1 MKNEI
6 QIPAA
11 NVSPRKFLFSKG
23 AWSNFFL
30 KKKLAGFGGFFFLL
44 ACSLF
49 FSFAISKYGFIPGVL
64 FLAIIAGLPFIY
76 GVTVYPKFGILVFI
90 FLANLIMWILRMG
103 LNFPLGTLMDAMEV
117 FLILGF
123 FIQQKQKSD
132 WSFIKGPIPLVIII
146 WIIFNLLEVINPAAE
161 SRLAWVYTIR
171 SVAVIMLMYFI
182 FVYNIRTKDFIKIIL
197 KLWLTMSIFGAL
209 YGLKQ
214 QFFGFAGFEE
224 RFVHSDPNLEQ
235 LLFIGGQWRRFS
247 IYSDPVAFSYNMV
260 NCSLLCIG
268 LMTGPL
274 KTYKR
279 VVLGICA
286 IICLWAMLYSGTR
299 GAFALPPVVM
309 ILLVILK
316 FNKQIMTAAII
327 GAIGMIVLIFMPT
340 SNPTIYRFQTAF
352 KPSDDASFNVRKI
365 NQKRIQPYIQ
375 SHPIG
380 GGLGSTGIWGQRFA
394 PNSFL
399 ANFPPDSGYV
409 RVAVEL
415 GWLGLF
421 IFCCFMFTILR
432 VGIINYFAI
441 KDPEL
446 KSYCLAMLL
455 IAFSLH
461 IGNYPQEAIV
471 QLPSSVYFYLVTALI
486 VVTRRID
493 DEQQLQLKS
502 KII

>member
-1 MKNEI
+1 MKPEF
-6 QIPAA
+6 QIPIGADTPPKPFFYWGM
-11 NVSPRKFLFSKG
+11 VSD
-23 AWSNFFL
+23 FFL
-30 KKKLAGFGGFFFLL
+30 KKKLSGIGGFIFLL
-44 ACSLF
+44 CCSLF
-49 FSFAISKYGFIPGVL
+49 FALFIAKFGLIPGVL
-64 FLAIIAGLPFIY
+64 FLALIVGLPFVY
-76 GVTVYPKFGILVFI
+76 GITVYPKFGILIFI
-90 FLANLIMWILRMG
+90 FLANIIMWVLRMG
-103 LNFPLGTLMDAMEV
+103 VKFPLGTLMDAMEV

-123 FIQQKQKSD
+123 FIQQKKKQD
-132 WSFIKGPIPLVIII
+132 WGFIKGPIPLVILI
-146 WIIFNLLEVINPAAE
+146 WITFNLIEVINPAAE

-171 SVAVIMLMYFI
+171 SVALIMLMYFI
-182 FVYNIRTKDFIKIIL
+182 FVYNISTKAFLKIIL
-197 KLWLTMSIFGAL
+197 KCWLALVVFGAL

-214 QFFGFAGFEE
+214 QFFGFAGFED

-260 NCSLLCIG
+260 NGSLLCVG
-268 LMTGPL
+268 LITGPM
-274 KTYKR
+274 KMYKK
-279 VVLGICA
+279 VILGFCA
-286 IICLWAMLYSGTR
+286 LICLWAMLYSGTR

-316 FNKQIMTAAII
+316 FNKQVMIAAII
-327 GAIGMIVLIFMPT
+327 GAIAMLTLIFMPT

-352 KPSDDASFNVRKI
+352 KPSDDASFNVRKM

-380 GGLGSTGIWGQRFA
+380 GGLGSTGMWGQRFA
-394 PNSFL
+394 PNSYL

-421 IFCCFMFTILR
+421 IFCCFIFTILR

-461 IGNYPQEAIV
+461 IGNYPQEALV

-486 VVTRRID
+486 VVTKKLD
-493 DEQQLQLKS
+493 DQQQLSFSVK
-502 KII
+502 

>member
-1 MKNEI
+1 MKFK
-6 QIPAA
+6 IPILFMGST
-11 NVSPRKFLFSKG
+11 VDKDLPRKTKLSD
-23 AWSNFFL
+23 FFIH
-30 KKKLAGFGGFFFLL
+30 KKLAGFGGFLFLL
-44 ACSLF
+44 SCSLF
-49 FSFAISKYGFIPGVL
+49 FSYAISKYGLIPGVL
-64 FLAIIAGLPFIY
+64 FLGVIVGIPFVY
-76 GVTVYPKFGILVFI
+76 GITVYPKFGIMVFI
-90 FLANLIMWILRMG
+90 FLANIIMWILRMG

-117 FLILGF
+117 FLMLGF

-132 WSFIKGPIPLVIII
+132 WTLLKGPIPLVILI
-146 WIIFNLLEVINPAAE
+146 WIAFNLIEVINPAAE

-182 FVYNIRTKDFIKIIL
+182 FVYNIRTKDFIKTIL
-197 KLWLTMSIFGAL
+197 KIWLTMSVFGAL

-279 VVLGICA
+279 VILGICA
-286 IICLWAMLYSGTR
+286 LVCLWSMLYSGTR

-415 GWLGLF
+415 GWVGLF
-421 IFCCFMFTILR
+421 IFCCFIFTILR

-471 QLPSSVYFYLVTALI
+471 QLPSSVYFYLVTAMI

-493 DEQQLQLKS
+493 DEQQSQLKS
-502 KII
+502 KML